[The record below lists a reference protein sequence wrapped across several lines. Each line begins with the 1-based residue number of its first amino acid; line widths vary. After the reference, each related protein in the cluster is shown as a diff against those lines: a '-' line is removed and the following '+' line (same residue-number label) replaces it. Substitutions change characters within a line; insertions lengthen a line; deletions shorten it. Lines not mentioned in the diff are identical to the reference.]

1 MNNKLLGYL
10 TQFLLLGVISSTCAA
25 TVDESLKSVRSSGDY
40 VEIKNSDEIVLDL
53 RYATTNNFTGQNLY
67 GVFNRAFLR
76 KSAAEKLHRAG
87 ANLNVVK
94 PKYRLLIFDALRP
107 RSVQYLLW
115 NKVKGTDQQKYVANP
130 QGGSIHN
137 FGLAV
142 DLSVVDET
150 GRELDMGTAFDDFT
164 ALAQPALEEKFLESG
179 KLTQQQLQN
188 RLLLRKA
195 MEDAG
200 FIQLPLEWWHFDAL
214 PKAEVKKN
222 YSIVE

>member
-1 MNNKLLGYL
+1 MNKYFFYL
-10 TQFLLLGVISSTCAA
+10 VSLLLIGAIPTAFA
-25 TVDESLKSVRSSGDY
+25 TTVGESLQTVSTSNDY
-40 VEIKNSDEIVLDL
+40 VEVKSSDAIALEL

-67 GVFNRAFLR
+67 GVFNHVYLQ
-76 KSAAEKLHRAG
+76 KIAAEKLTRASV
-87 ANLNVVK
+87 NLK
-94 PKYRLLIFDALRP
+94 AIQPKYKLLIFDALRP

-115 NKVKGTDQQKYVANP
+115 DKVKGTDQQKYVANP

-137 FGLAV
+137 YGFAV
-142 DLSVVDET
+142 DLSVVDES
-150 GRELDMGTAFDDFT
+150 GRELDMGTTFDDFT
-164 ALAQPALEEKFLESG
+164 ALAQPAQEEKFLESG
-179 KLTQQQLQN
+179 KLTKQQLQN
-188 RLLLRKA
+188 RHLLRKA

>member
-1 MNNKLLGYL
+1 MMNKHIFYL
-10 TQFLLLGVISSTCAA
+10 ALLLLIGHISTVFA
-25 TVDESLKSVRSSGDY
+25 TTVGESLEAVRASTNY
-40 VEIKNSDEIVLDL
+40 IEIKNNDAIALEL

-67 GVFNRAFLR
+67 GVFNRAYLQ
-76 KSAAEKLHRAG
+76 KTAAEKLNRAA
-87 ANLNVVK
+87 ANLKLVQ

-115 NKVKGTDQQKYVANP
+115 NKVKGTNQQKYVANP

-137 FGLAV
+137 YGFAV
-142 DLSVVDET
+142 DLSIVDEA
-150 GRELDMGTAFDDFT
+150 GKELDMGTAFDDFT
-164 ALAQPALEEKFLESG
+164 ELAQPAEEEKYLESG

-188 RLLLRKA
+188 RHLLRKA

>member
-1 MNNKLLGYL
+1 MLDKSFSRFAP
-10 TQFLLLGVISSTCAA
+10 FLLLGVISSACAT
-25 TVDESLKSVRSSGDY
+25 TVGESLQSVSSSPDY
-40 VEIKNSDEIVLDL
+40 VEIRNSDAILLDL

-67 GVFNRAFLR
+67 GVFNRAFLQ
-76 KSAAEKLHRAG
+76 KSAAEKLNRAT
-87 ANLNVVK
+87 ANLKAVR
-94 PKYRLLIFDALRP
+94 PKYKLLIFDALRP

-115 NKVKGTDQQKYVANP
+115 NKVKGTEQQKYVANP

-137 FGLAV
+137 FGFAV
-142 DLSVVDET
+142 DLSIADES

-164 ALAQPALEEKFLESG
+164 ALAQPAQEEKFLGLG
-179 KLTQQQLQN
+179 KLTQKQLDN
-188 RLLLRKA
+188 RRLLRKA